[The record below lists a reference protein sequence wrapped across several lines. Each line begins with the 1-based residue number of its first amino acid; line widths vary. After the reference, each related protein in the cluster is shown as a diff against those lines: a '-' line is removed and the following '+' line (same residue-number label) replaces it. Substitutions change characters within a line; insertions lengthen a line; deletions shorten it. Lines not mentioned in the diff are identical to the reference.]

1 MPFSWAASPVA
12 SWFPSTTEMGI
23 LLHSLLLVMLL
34 LLFITPEE
42 DVFLLLLLGVVVVT
56 ILLLLLSFLALVLP
70 PLDLRDAELA
80 REVREVMEV

>member
-1 MPFSWAASPVA
+1 MPFSWAAPPAA

-34 LLFITPEE
+34 LFITPEE
-42 DVFLLLLLGVVVVT
+42 DVFLLLLVVVVVT